1 MSAWDSLLNTPALP
15 QMVTIFFIFRG
26 DGLRT
31 ALRNSVPPPAE
42 LPT

>member
-1 MSAWDSLLNTPALP
+1 MSAWKSLLKTPALP
-15 QMVTIFFIFRG
+15 QMVTIFLILRG

-31 ALRNSVPPPAE
+31 ALLSSVPPPAE